1 VLKAKPEGRS
11 VLLIYRPM
19 WFMRSIGQRF
29 LGILDR
35 LQRAFHRSPPAFRRG
50 AAMLVDALIVIESF
64 AVALLFRFNGQVPV
78 DFWRLFWP
86 FAAFSAIAFVLLL
99 NGNGV
104 YQSILRYTGIYQGV
118 RVLSATAMAAGGLF
132 IAVFAIGPGGF
143 GIMKEVNPV
152 PLSVPLIGSLL
163 AYVQLVAVRLYP
175 RVFYEMSLR
184 EVERRTRTAIVG
196 TGEPGV
202 ALAGHIW
209 RTAAGEAQVVGF
221 ISDSRAEVGR
231 HIEGATVLGVVDD
244 LQGIISQHGIDQ
256 VIIAKPQAGREEM
269 DWIWRTSIRAS
280 AEVKV
285 MPDLGEF
292 LAEGAIRL
300 RELQIEDLLGREP
313 VDIDLEALSD
323 SINGKRVL
331 VTGAGGSIGKE
342 LSRQISRLG
351 PAKLVLLDRDE
362 SGLYYLNTELR
373 REDFFDAEV
382 FVGDVTHAERVSFA
396 FETFGPQL
404 VFHAAA
410 YKHVPMMELQ
420 ATEAVV
426 NNVLG
431 TLNVARAAGAYGT
444 SKFINVSTDKAVN
457 PVNVMGATKRL
468 AEMVVKN
475 LSAEYP
481 ETIYASVRFGNVLG
495 SRGSVVPTF
504 RQQIEAG
511 GPVTVTHPDMIR
523 YFMTIPEA
531 VSLILQAG
539 AMADAYGTYVL
550 EMGRPVAITDLARK
564 MIEIMGAPNVK
575 IRFVGLRPGEKLKE
589 ELFEEGEEREATSH
603 PMVFKL
609 SSENMTPPGDPNF
622 AELIDAMVFHA
633 RGQETGT
640 SLEYLRRAVPNYSA
654 SDLPEKTESSLDRP
668 L

>member
-1 VLKAKPEGRS
+1 MW
-11 VLLIYRPM
+11 LLQR
-19 WFMRSIGQRF
+19 IGER
-29 LGILDR
+29 LLDRVDR

-64 AVALLFRFNGQVPV
+64 AVTLIVRVAGDTAGPP
-78 DFWRLFWP
+78 FWPFFWP
-86 FAAFSAIAFVLLL
+86 FAVFSALAFVLLL
-99 NGNGV
+99 NANGV

-118 RVLSATAMAAGGLF
+118 RVLSATAMAAGGLSLTV
-132 IAVFAIGPGGF
+132 ICVGPWGF
-143 GIMKEVNPV
+143 GLMDFNPV
-152 PLSVPLIGSLL
+152 PLSVPLMGSVL

-184 EVERRTRTAIVG
+184 EVGRRTRTVIVG

-209 RTAAGEAQVVGF
+209 RTAASETQVVGF
-221 ISDSRAEVGR
+221 VSRSPVEVGR
-231 HIEGATVLGVVDD
+231 HIEGSPVLGVVED
-244 LQGIISQHGIDQ
+244 LEELIAQHGIDQ
-256 VIIAKPQAGREEM
+256 VIIAMPQASREEM

-292 LAEGAIRL
+292 LAEGAIKL

-313 VDIDLEALSD
+313 VDIDLDALSD
-323 SINGKRVL
+323 YINGRRVL

-351 PAKLVLLDRDE
+351 PAKLILLDRDE

-373 REDFFDAEV
+373 REDFYDTEV
-382 FVGDVTHAERVSFA
+382 FVGDVTHSERVSFA
-396 FETFGPQL
+396 FETFRPQL

-410 YKHVPMMELQ
+410 YKHVPMMEQQ
-420 ATEAVV
+420 ATEAIV

-444 SKFINVSTDKAVN
+444 SKFINVSTDKAVS

-468 AEMVVKN
+468 AEMVVRE
-475 LSAEYP
+475 LSLEYP

-539 AMADAYGTYVL
+539 AMAEGYGTYVL

-564 MIEIMGAPNVK
+564 MIEIMGAPNVTIK
-575 IRFVGLRPGEKLKE
+575 FVGLRPGEKLKE
-589 ELFEEGEEREATSH
+589 ELSEEGEQRDTTAH
-603 PMVFKL
+603 PMVFRL
-609 SSENMTPPGDPNF
+609 SSENMSPPSDSNLS
-622 AELIDAMVFHA
+622 ELIDAMVFHA
-633 RGQETGT
+633 RGQEGGRA
-640 SLEYLRRAVPNYSA
+640 LQLLRRAVPNYSA
-654 SDLPEKTESSLDRP
+654 ADLPEVTKSRIDHP

>member
-1 VLKAKPEGRS
+1 MWLLKRIGERLLGS
-11 VLLIYRPM
+11 V
-19 WFMRSIGQRF
+19 
-29 LGILDR
+29 DR

-64 AVALLFRFNGQVPV
+64 AVTLLFRFAGNV
-78 DFWRLFWP
+78 DPAFWRTFWP
-86 FAAFSAIAFVLLL
+86 FAGFSALAFVLLL
-99 NGNGV
+99 NRNGV

-118 RVLSATAMAAGGLF
+118 RVLSATAMAAGGLSLT
-132 IAVFAIGPGGF
+132 VFCVGPGGF
-143 GIMKEVNPV
+143 GIMGFNPV
-152 PLSVPLIGSLL
+152 PLSVPLMGSVL

-184 EVERRTRTAIVG
+184 EVGRRTRTAIVG

-209 RTAAGEAQVVGF
+209 RTAASQTQVVGF
-221 ISDSRAEVGR
+221 VSRSAVEVGR
-231 HIEGATVLGVVDD
+231 HIEGSPVLGVVDD
-244 LQGIISQHGIDQ
+244 LEDIL
-256 VIIAKPQAGREEM
+256 
-269 DWIWRTSIRAS
+269 AS

-285 MPDLGEF
+285 MPDLGEY
-292 LAEGAIRL
+292 LAEGAIKL

-313 VDIDLEALSD
+313 VDIDLDALSD
-323 SINGKRVL
+323 YINSKRVL

-351 PAKLVLLDRDE
+351 PAKLILLDRDE

-373 REDFFDAEV
+373 REDFYDTEV
-382 FVGDVTHAERVSFA
+382 FVGDVTHSERISFA
-396 FETFGPQL
+396 FETFRPQL

-420 ATEAVV
+420 ATEAIV
-426 NNVLG
+426 NNVSG
-431 TLNVARAAGAYGT
+431 TLNVARAAGAYGAT
-444 SKFINVSTDKAVN
+444 KFINVSTDKAVN

-468 AEMVVKN
+468 AEMLVKE
-475 LSAEYP
+475 LSLEYP

-539 AMADAYGTYVL
+539 AMAEGYGTYVL
-550 EMGRPVAITDLARK
+550 EMGRPVAITELARK
-564 MIEIMGAPNVK
+564 MIEIMGAPNITIK
-575 IRFVGLRPGEKLKE
+575 FVGLRPGEKLKE
-589 ELFEEGEEREATSH
+589 ELFEEGEQRDTTDH
-603 PMVFKL
+603 QMVFRL
-609 SSENMTPPGDPNF
+609 SSENMNPPGDSNLS
-622 AELIDAMVFHA
+622 ELIDAMVFHA
-633 RGQETGT
+633 RSQEGGRA
-640 SLEYLRRAVPNYSA
+640 LQLLRRAVPNYSA
-654 SDLPEKTESSLDRP
+654 VDLTELTESRIDYP

>member
-1 VLKAKPEGRS
+1 MW
-11 VLLIYRPM
+11 LLQR
-19 WFMRSIGQRF
+19 IGER
-29 LGILDR
+29 LLDRVDR

-64 AVALLFRFNGQVPV
+64 AVTLIVRVAGDTAGPP
-78 DFWRLFWP
+78 FWPFFWP
-86 FAAFSAIAFVLLL
+86 FAVFSALAFVLLL
-99 NGNGV
+99 NANGV

-118 RVLSATAMAAGGLF
+118 RVLSATAMAAGGLSLTV
-132 IAVFAIGPGGF
+132 ICVGPWGF
-143 GIMKEVNPV
+143 GLMDFNPV
-152 PLSVPLIGSLL
+152 PLSVPLMGSVL

-184 EVERRTRTAIVG
+184 EVGRRTRTVIVG

-209 RTAAGEAQVVGF
+209 RTAASETQVVGF
-221 ISDSRAEVGR
+221 VSMSPVEVGR
-231 HIEGATVLGVVDD
+231 HIEGSPVLGVVED
-244 LQGIISQHGIDQ
+244 LEELIAQHGIDQ
-256 VIIAKPQAGREEM
+256 VIIAMPQASREEM

-285 MPDLGEF
+285 MPDLGEY
-292 LAEGAIRL
+292 LAEGAIKL

-313 VDIDLEALSD
+313 VDIDLDALSD
-323 SINGKRVL
+323 YINSKRVL

-351 PAKLVLLDRDE
+351 PAKLILLDRDE

-373 REDFFDAEV
+373 REDFYDTEV
-382 FVGDVTHAERVSFA
+382 FVGDVTHSERVSFA
-396 FETFGPQL
+396 FETFRPQL

-410 YKHVPMMELQ
+410 YKHVPMMEQQ
-420 ATEAVV
+420 ATEAIV

-444 SKFINVSTDKAVN
+444 SKFINVSTDKAVS

-468 AEMVVKN
+468 AEMVVRE
-475 LSAEYP
+475 LSLQYP

-539 AMADAYGTYVL
+539 AMAEGYGTYVL

-564 MIEIMGAPNVK
+564 MIEIMGAPNVSIK
-575 IRFVGLRPGEKLKE
+575 FVGLRPGEKLKE
-589 ELFEEGEEREATSH
+589 ELSEEGEQRDTTAH
-603 PMVFKL
+603 PMVFRL
-609 SSENMTPPGDPNF
+609 SSENVSPPGDSNLS
-622 AELIDAMVFHA
+622 ELIDAMVFHA
-633 RGQETGT
+633 RGQEGGRA
-640 SLEYLRRAVPNYSA
+640 LQLLRRAVPNYSA
-654 SDLPEKTESSLDRP
+654 VDLPEVTESRLDYP

>member
-1 VLKAKPEGRS
+1 
-11 VLLIYRPM
+11 M
-19 WFMRSIGQRF
+19 WIFQRTGQRL
-29 LGILDR
+29 LGLVDW

-64 AVALLFRFNGQVPV
+64 AIALLFRFNGNVDPV
-78 DFWRLFWP
+78 FWRLFWP
-86 FAAFSAIAFVLLL
+86 FAIFSAVAFVLLL

-118 RVLSATAMAAGGLF
+118 RVFSATAMAAGGLF

-143 GIMKEVNPV
+143 GILEEVNPV
-152 PLSVPLIGSLL
+152 PLSVPLIGSVL
-163 AYVQLVAVRLYP
+163 AYLQLVAVRLYP

-184 EVERRTRTAIVG
+184 EIGRRTRTAIVG

-209 RTAAGEAQVVGF
+209 RTAAAEAQVVGF
-221 ISDSRAEVGR
+221 ISHARAEVGR
-231 HIEGATVLGVVDD
+231 HIEGAPVLGVVEN
-244 LQGIISQHGIDQ
+244 LERLIAQHGIDQ
-256 VIIAKPQAGREEM
+256 VIIATPQAGREEM

-313 VDIDLEALSD
+313 VDIDLDALSGY
-323 SINGKRVL
+323 INGKRVL

-351 PAKLVLLDRDE
+351 PAKLILLDRDE
-362 SGLYYLNTELR
+362 SGLYYLNTELG
-373 REDFFDAEV
+373 REDFYDAEV
-382 FVGDVTHAERVSFA
+382 FVGDVTQAERISFA
-396 FETFGPQL
+396 FETFRPEL

-475 LSAEYP
+475 LAVEYP
-481 ETIYASVRFGNVLG
+481 ETVYASVRFGNVLG

-539 AMADAYGTYVL
+539 AMAEHYATYVL

-575 IRFVGLRPGEKLKE
+575 IKFVGLRPGEKLKE
-589 ELFEEGEEREATSH
+589 ELFEEDEERDPTAH
-603 PMVFKL
+603 QMVFRL
-609 SSENMTPPGDPNF
+609 SSENMSPPGDSNLS
-622 AELIDAMVFHA
+622 ELIDTMVFHA
-633 RGQETGT
+633 RGQEGGMA
-640 SLEYLRRAVPNYSA
+640 LQFLRRAVPNYSA
-654 SDLPEKTESSLDRP
+654 ADMPEATESKLDYP

>member
-1 VLKAKPEGRS
+1 MWLLQRIGGR
-11 VLLIYRPM
+11 LLGPV
-19 WFMRSIGQRF
+19 
-29 LGILDR
+29 DR
-35 LQRAFHRSPPAFRRG
+35 LQRAFHSSPPAFRRG

-64 AVALLFRFNGQVPV
+64 AVTLIVRVAGDTAGPP
-78 DFWRLFWP
+78 FWPFFWP
-86 FAAFSAIAFVLLL
+86 FAVFSALAFVLLL
-99 NGNGV
+99 NRNGV
-104 YQSILRYTGIYQGV
+104 YQSMLRYTGIYQGV
-118 RVLSATAMAAGGLF
+118 RVLSATAMAAGGLSL
-132 IAVFAIGPGGF
+132 AVLCVGPEGF
-143 GIMKEVNPV
+143 GIMRFNPV
-152 PLSVPLIGSLL
+152 PLSVPLMGSVL

-184 EVERRTRTAIVG
+184 EVGRRTRTVIVG
-196 TGEPGV
+196 TGEAGV

-209 RTAAGEAQVVGF
+209 RTSAAETQVVGF
-221 ISDSRAEVGR
+221 VSSSHAEVGR
-231 HIEGATVLGVVDD
+231 HIEGSPVLGVVED
-244 LQGIISQHGIDQ
+244 LEDLIAQHGIDQ
-256 VIIAKPQAGREEM
+256 VIIAMPQAGREEM

-292 LAEGAIRL
+292 LAEGAIKL

-313 VDIDLEALSD
+313 VDIDLDALSD
-323 SINGKRVL
+323 YINSKRVL

-373 REDFFDAEV
+373 REDFYDTEV
-382 FVGDVTHAERVSFA
+382 FVGDVTHSERISFA
-396 FETFGPQL
+396 FETFRPQL

-410 YKHVPMMELQ
+410 YKHVPMMEQQ
-420 ATEAVV
+420 ATEAIV

-444 SKFINVSTDKAVN
+444 SKFINVSTDKAVS

-468 AEMVVKN
+468 AEMVVRE
-475 LSAEYP
+475 LSLEYP

-539 AMADAYGTYVL
+539 AMAEGYGTYVL

-564 MIEIMGAPNVK
+564 MIEIMGAPNVTIK
-575 IRFVGLRPGEKLKE
+575 FVGLRPGEKLKE
-589 ELFEEGEEREATSH
+589 ELSEEGEQRDTTAH
-603 PMVFKL
+603 PMVFRL
-609 SSENMTPPGDPNF
+609 SSENVNPPGDSNLS
-622 AELIDAMVFHA
+622 ELIDAMVFHA
-633 RGQETGT
+633 RGQEGGRA
-640 SLEYLRRAVPNYSA
+640 LQLLRRAVPNYSA
-654 SDLPEKTESSLDRP
+654 VDLPEVTERRLDQHFS
-668 L
+668 

>member
-1 VLKAKPEGRS
+1 
-11 VLLIYRPM
+11 M
-19 WFMRSIGQRF
+19 WFLQRMGERL
-29 LGILDR
+29 LGSVDR

-64 AVALLFRFNGQVPV
+64 AVTLIVRVAGDTASPP
-78 DFWRLFWP
+78 FWPFFWP
-86 FAAFSAIAFVLLL
+86 FAVFSALAFVLLL
-99 NGNGV
+99 NRNGV
-104 YQSILRYTGIYQGV
+104 YQSMLRYTGIYQGV

-132 IAVFAIGPGGF
+132 LTVFCVGPEGF
-143 GIMKEVNPV
+143 GIMKFNPV
-152 PLSVPLIGSLL
+152 PLSVPLMGSVL

-184 EVERRTRTAIVG
+184 EVGRRTRTAIVG

-209 RTAAGEAQVVGF
+209 RTAASRTQIVGF
-221 ISDSRAEVGR
+221 VSMSPVEVGR
-231 HIEGATVLGVVDD
+231 QIDGSPVLGVVED
-244 LQGIISQHGIDQ
+244 LEDLIAQHGIDQ
-256 VIIAKPQAGREEM
+256 VIIAMPQAGREEM

-285 MPDLGEF
+285 MPDLGEY
-292 LAEGAIRL
+292 LAEGAIKL

-313 VDIDLEALSD
+313 VDIDLDALSD
-323 SINGKRVL
+323 YINGKRVL

-373 REDFFDAEV
+373 REDFYDTEV
-382 FVGDVTHAERVSFA
+382 FVGDVTHSERISFA
-396 FETFGPQL
+396 FETFEPQL

-420 ATEAVV
+420 ATEAIV

-444 SKFINVSTDKAVN
+444 NKFINVSTDKAVN

-468 AEMVVKN
+468 AEMVVKR
-475 LSAEYP
+475 LSFEYA

-539 AMADAYGTYVL
+539 AMAEGYGTYVL

-564 MIEIMGAPNVK
+564 MIEIMGAPNVTIK
-575 IRFVGLRPGEKLKE
+575 FVGLRPGEKLKE
-589 ELFEEGEEREATSH
+589 ELSEEGEQKVPTSH
-603 PMVFKL
+603 QMVFRL
-609 SSENMTPPGDPNF
+609 SSENMSPPDDSNLT
-622 AELIDAMVFHA
+622 ELIDAMAYHA
-633 RGQETGT
+633 RGQEGGRA
-640 SLEYLRRAVPNYSA
+640 LHFLRRAVPNYSA
-654 SDLPEKTESSLDRP
+654 ADLPEVTESRLDQP
-668 L
+668 FG

>member
-1 VLKAKPEGRS
+1 MWLLKRIGER
-11 VLLIYRPM
+11 LLGPV
-19 WFMRSIGQRF
+19 
-29 LGILDR
+29 DR

-50 AAMLVDALIVIESF
+50 AAMFVDALIVIESF
-64 AVALLFRFNGQVPV
+64 AVALLFRFAGEVPG
-78 DFWRLFWP
+78 DFWRMFWP
-86 FAAFSAIAFVLLL
+86 FALFSALAFVLLL

-118 RVLSATAMAAGGLF
+118 RVLSATAMAAGGLSLT
-132 IAVFAIGPGGF
+132 VFCVGPGGF
-143 GIMKEVNPV
+143 GIMEFNPV
-152 PLSVPLIGSLL
+152 PLSVPLMGSVL

-184 EVERRTRTAIVG
+184 EVGRRTRTVIVG

-209 RTAAGEAQVVGF
+209 RTAASETQVVGF
-221 ISDSRAEVGR
+221 VSSSVAEVGR
-231 HIEGATVLGVVDD
+231 QIEGASVLGLVEDLVD
-244 LQGIISQHGIDQ
+244 LIAQHGIDQ
-256 VIIAKPQAGREEM
+256 VIIAMPQAGREEV

-285 MPDLGEF
+285 MPDLGEY

-313 VDIDLEALSD
+313 VDIDLDALSD
-323 SINGKRVL
+323 YINGKRVL

-351 PAKLVLLDRDE
+351 PAKLALLDRDE

-373 REDFFDAEV
+373 REDFYDAEV
-382 FVGDVTHAERVSFA
+382 FIGDVTHAERVSYA
-396 FETFGPQL
+396 FETFRPQL

-420 ATEAVV
+420 ATEAIV

-431 TLNVARAAGAYGT
+431 TLNVGRVAGAYGT

-475 LSAEYP
+475 LAVEYP

-511 GPVTVTHPDMIR
+511 GPVTVTHPEMIR

-531 VSLILQAG
+531 VSLIL
-539 AMADAYGTYVL
+539 
-550 EMGRPVAITDLARK
+550 
-564 MIEIMGAPNVK
+564 
-575 IRFVGLRPGEKLKE
+575 
-589 ELFEEGEEREATSH
+589 
-603 PMVFKL
+603 
-609 SSENMTPPGDPNF
+609 
-622 AELIDAMVFHA
+622 
-633 RGQETGT
+633 
-640 SLEYLRRAVPNYSA
+640 
-654 SDLPEKTESSLDRP
+654 
-668 L
+668 

>member
-1 VLKAKPEGRS
+1 MWLLRRIGERLLGS
-11 VLLIYRPM
+11 V
-19 WFMRSIGQRF
+19 
-29 LGILDR
+29 DR

-64 AVALLFRFNGQVPV
+64 AVTLLFRFAGNVHP
-78 DFWRLFWP
+78 DFWRMFWP
-86 FAAFSAIAFVLLL
+86 FAVFSALAFVLLL
-99 NGNGV
+99 NRNGV
-104 YQSILRYTGIYQGV
+104 YQSMLRYTGIYQGV
-118 RVLSATAMAAGGLF
+118 RVLSATAMAAGGLSLTIF
-132 IAVFAIGPGGF
+132 CVGPGGF
-143 GIMKEVNPV
+143 GIMEFNPV
-152 PLSVPLIGSLL
+152 PLSVPLMGSVL

-184 EVERRTRTAIVG
+184 EVGRRTRTVIAG

-209 RTAAGEAQVVGF
+209 RTAASETQVVGF
-221 ISDSRAEVGR
+221 VSRSPVEVGR
-231 HIEGATVLGVVDD
+231 QIDGAPVLGVVED
-244 LQGIISQHGIDQ
+244 LEGLISQHGIDQ
-256 VIIAKPQAGREEM
+256 IIIATPQASREEM

-280 AEVKV
+280 AAVKV

-313 VDIDLEALSD
+313 VDIDLDALSD
-323 SINGKRVL
+323 YINGKRVL

-351 PAKLVLLDRDE
+351 PARLILLDRDE
-362 SGLYYLNTELR
+362 SGLYYLNQELH
-373 REDFFDAEV
+373 REDFHGIEV
-382 FVGDVTHAERVSFA
+382 FVGDVTIPERVSFA
-396 FETFGPQL
+396 FERFRPQL

-420 ATEAVV
+420 ATEAIV
-426 NNVLG
+426 NNVYG
-431 TLNVARAAGAYGT
+431 TLNVARAAGAYGAT
-444 SKFINVSTDKAVN
+444 KFINVSTDKAVN

-468 AEMVVKN
+468 AEMLVR
-475 LSAEYP
+475 STADEYP

-511 GPVTVTHPDMIR
+511 GPVTVTHPEMIR

-539 AMADAYGTYVL
+539 AMAEEYSTYVL
-550 EMGRPVAITDLARK
+550 EMGRPIRITDLARK
-564 MIEIMGAPNVK
+564 MIEIMGAPNVQIK
-575 IRFVGLRPGEKLKE
+575 FIGLRPGEKLKE
-589 ELFEEGEEREATSH
+589 ELFEEGEERMPTDH
-603 PMVFKL
+603 PMVFQLL
-609 SSENMTPPGDPNF
+609 SESTNRPGD
-622 AELIDAMVFHA
+622 AELAEIVDAIVFHA
-633 RGQETGT
+633 RGQEAGK
-640 SLEYLRRAVPNYSA
+640 SLEFLRQAVPNYSTT
-654 SDLPEKTESSLDRP
+654 DLPEIRDSGFNYP
-668 L
+668 

>member
-1 VLKAKPEGRS
+1 MWLLQRIGEKLLGR
-11 VLLIYRPM
+11 V
-19 WFMRSIGQRF
+19 
-29 LGILDR
+29 DR

-64 AVALLFRFNGQVPV
+64 AVTLIVRVAGDTAGPP
-78 DFWRLFWP
+78 FWPFFWP
-86 FAAFSAIAFVLLL
+86 FAVFSALAFVLLL
-99 NGNGV
+99 NANGV

-118 RVLSATAMAAGGLF
+118 RVLSATAMAAGGLSLTV
-132 IAVFAIGPGGF
+132 ICVGPWGF
-143 GIMKEVNPV
+143 GLMDFNPV
-152 PLSVPLIGSLL
+152 PLSVPLMGSVL

-184 EVERRTRTAIVG
+184 EVGRRTRTVIVG

-209 RTAAGEAQVVGF
+209 RTAASETQVVGF
-221 ISDSRAEVGR
+221 VSRSPVEVGR
-231 HIEGATVLGVVDD
+231 HIEGSPVLGVVED
-244 LQGIISQHGIDQ
+244 LEELIAQHGIDQ
-256 VIIAKPQAGREEM
+256 VIIAMPQASREEM

-285 MPDLGEF
+285 MPDLGEY
-292 LAEGAIRL
+292 LAEGAIKL

-313 VDIDLEALSD
+313 VDIDLDALSD
-323 SINGKRVL
+323 YINSKRVL

-351 PAKLVLLDRDE
+351 PAKLILLDRDE

-373 REDFFDAEV
+373 REDFYDTEV
-382 FVGDVTHAERVSFA
+382 FVGDVTHSERVSFA
-396 FETFGPQL
+396 FETFRPQL

-410 YKHVPMMELQ
+410 YKHVPMMEQQ
-420 ATEAVV
+420 ATEAIV

-431 TLNVARAAGAYGT
+431 TLNVARVAGAYGT
-444 SKFINVSTDKAVN
+444 NKFINVSTDKAVS

-468 AEMVVKN
+468 AEMVVRE
-475 LSAEYP
+475 LSLEYP

-539 AMADAYGTYVL
+539 AMAESYGTYVL

-564 MIEIMGAPNVK
+564 MIEIMGAPNVTIK
-575 IRFVGLRPGEKLKE
+575 FVGLRPGEKLKE
-589 ELFEEGEEREATSH
+589 ELSEEGEQRDTTAH
-603 PMVFKL
+603 QMVFRL
-609 SSENMTPPGDPNF
+609 SSENMSPPGDSNLS
-622 AELIDAMVFHA
+622 ELIDAMVFHA
-633 RGQETGT
+633 RGQEGGRA
-640 SLEYLRRAVPNYSA
+640 LQLLRRAVPNYSA
-654 SDLPEKTESSLDRP
+654 ADLPEIAESKIDYP

>member
-1 VLKAKPEGRS
+1 MW
-11 VLLIYRPM
+11 LL
-19 WFMRSIGQRF
+19 QRMGEK
-29 LGILDR
+29 LLDRVDR

-64 AVALLFRFNGQVPV
+64 AVTLIVRVAGDTASPP
-78 DFWRLFWP
+78 FWPFFWP
-86 FAAFSAIAFVLLL
+86 FAVFSALAFVLLL
-99 NGNGV
+99 NANGV

-118 RVLSATAMAAGGLF
+118 RVLSATAIAAGGLSLTV
-132 IAVFAIGPGGF
+132 ICVGPWGF
-143 GIMKEVNPV
+143 GLMDFNPV
-152 PLSVPLIGSLL
+152 PLSVPLMGSVL

-184 EVERRTRTAIVG
+184 EVGRRTRTVIVG

-209 RTAAGEAQVVGF
+209 RTAASETQVVGF
-221 ISDSRAEVGR
+221 VSRSPVEVGR
-231 HIEGATVLGVVDD
+231 QIEGSPVLGVVGD
-244 LQGIISQHGIDQ
+244 LEDLIAQHGVDQ
-256 VIIAKPQAGREEM
+256 VIIAMPQAGREEM

-313 VDIDLEALSD
+313 VDIDLDALSGY
-323 SINGKRVL
+323 INSKRVL

-351 PAKLVLLDRDE
+351 PAKLILLDRDE

-373 REDFFDAEV
+373 REDFYDTEV
-382 FVGDVTHAERVSFA
+382 FVGDVTHSERISYA
-396 FETFGPQL
+396 FETFRPQI

-410 YKHVPMMELQ
+410 YKHVPMMEQQ
-420 ATEAVV
+420 ATEAIV

-431 TLNVARAAGAYGT
+431 TLNVARAAGAYGV
-444 SKFINVSTDKAVN
+444 SKFINVSTDKAVS

-468 AEMVVKN
+468 AEMVVRD
-475 LSAEYP
+475 LSLEYP

-539 AMADAYGTYVL
+539 AMAESYGTYVL

-564 MIEIMGAPNVK
+564 MIEIMGAPNVTIK
-575 IRFVGLRPGEKLKE
+575 FVGLRPGEKLKE
-589 ELFEEGEEREATSH
+589 ELSEEGEQRDTTAH
-603 PMVFKL
+603 QMVFRL
-609 SSENMTPPGDPNF
+609 SSENMSPPGDSNLP
-622 AELIDAMVFHA
+622 ELIDAMVVCA
-633 RGQETGT
+633 RGQEGGRA
-640 SLEYLRRAVPNYSA
+640 LQLLRRAVPTYA
-654 SDLPEKTESSLDRP
+654 AADLPEVTESRLDYP

>member
-1 VLKAKPEGRS
+1 MW
-11 VLLIYRPM
+11 LL
-19 WFMRSIGQRF
+19 QR
-29 LGILDR
+29 LGERLLGLVDR
-35 LQRAFHRSPPAFRRG
+35 LQRAFHRSPPVFRRG

-64 AVALLFRFNGQVPV
+64 AVTLIVRVSGDAETP
-78 DFWRLFWP
+78 FWPFFWP
-86 FAAFSAIAFVLLL
+86 FALFSALAFVLLL
-99 NGNGV
+99 NESGV
-104 YQSILRYTGIYQGV
+104 YRSILRYTGIYQGV
-118 RVLSATAMAAGGLF
+118 QVLSATAIAAGGLF
-132 IAVFAIGPGGF
+132 LAVFCVGPFGF
-143 GIMKEVNPV
+143 GITRVNIV
-152 PLSVPLIGSLL
+152 PLSVPLIGSVL

-175 RVFYEMSLR
+175 RVFYELSLR
-184 EVERRTRTAIVG
+184 EVGRRTRTAIVG

-209 RTAAGEAQVVGF
+209 RTAASETQVVGF
-221 ISDSRAEVGR
+221 VSAAPVEVGR
-231 HIEGATVLGVVDD
+231 QIEGASVLGVVQD
-244 LQGIISQHGIDQ
+244 LEALIAQHGIDQ
-256 VIIAKPQAGREEM
+256 VIIAMPQAGREEM

-285 MPDLGEF
+285 MPDLGEY
-292 LAEGAIRL
+292 LAEGAIKL

-313 VDIDLEALSD
+313 VDIDLDALSGY
-323 SINGKRVL
+323 INGKRVL

-351 PAKLVLLDRDE
+351 PAKLILLDRDE
-362 SGLYYLNTELR
+362 SGLYYLNTEFR
-373 REDFFDAEV
+373 REDFYDTEV
-382 FVGDVTHAERVSFA
+382 FVGDVTQSERVSFA
-396 FETFGPQL
+396 FETFRPQL

-475 LSAEYP
+475 LSVEYP
-481 ETIYASVRFGNVLG
+481 ETVYASVRFGNVLG

-539 AMADAYGTYVL
+539 AMAERYGTYVL

-575 IRFVGLRPGEKLKE
+575 IKFVGLRPGEKLKE
-589 ELFEEGEEREATSH
+589 ELFEEGEERDTTAH
-603 PMVFKL
+603 QMVFRL
-609 SSENMTPPGDPNF
+609 SSENMSPPDDANLS
-622 AELIDAMVFHA
+622 ELIDAMVFHA
-633 RGQETGT
+633 RGQEGGRAF
-640 SLEYLRRAVPNYSA
+640 EYLRRAVPNYSA
-654 SDLPEKTESSLDRP
+654 ADMPEATESRLDHP

>member
-1 VLKAKPEGRS
+1 
-11 VLLIYRPM
+11 M
-19 WFMRSIGQRF
+19 WFFQRM
-29 LGILDR
+29 GDR
-35 LQRAFHRSPPAFRRG
+35 RARPAGWAQRVFRRSPPAFRRG
-50 AAMLVDALIVIESF
+50 AAMLVDAAIVIESF
-64 AVALLFRFNGQVPV
+64 AVALLFRFNGEV
-78 DFWRLFWP
+78 DPAFWNMFWIFAI
-86 FAAFSAIAFVLLL
+86 FAALAFVLLL
-99 NGNGV
+99 NESGV

-118 RVLSATAMAAGGLF
+118 RGAGATAIAAGGLF
-132 IAVFAIGPGGF
+132 IADFAAGELLGLR
-143 GIMKEVNPV
+143 PV
-152 PLSVPLIGSLL
+152 PLSVILAGAVL

-175 RVFYEMSLR
+175 RVFYELSLR
-184 EVERRTRTAIVG
+184 EVGRQTRAAIVG
-196 TGEPGV
+196 AEEAGV

-209 RTAAGEAQVVGF
+209 RTAAMETQVVGF
-221 ISDSRAEVGR
+221 VSESPAEVGR
-231 HIEGATVLGVVDD
+231 HIEGAPVLGVVGD
-244 LQGIISQHGIDQ
+244 LEGIISQHGIDQ
-256 VIIAKPQAGREEM
+256 IIIATPQASREEM

-292 LAEGAIRL
+292 LAEGAIKL

-313 VDIDLEALSD
+313 VDIDLDALSD
-323 SINGKRVL
+323 YINGKRVL
-331 VTGAGGSIGKE
+331 VTGAGGPIGKE

-373 REDFFDAEV
+373 REDFYDTEV
-382 FVGDVTHAERVSFA
+382 FVGDVTHSERVSFA
-396 FETFGPQL
+396 FETFRPQL

-444 SKFINVSTDKAVN
+444 NKFINVSTDKAVN

-468 AEMVVKN
+468 AEMVVKK
-475 LSAEYP
+475 LSFEYP

-539 AMADAYGTYVL
+539 AMAEDYGTYVL

-564 MIEIMGAPNVK
+564 MIEIMGAANVQIK
-575 IRFVGLRPGEKLKE
+575 FVGLRPGEKMKE
-589 ELFEEGEEREATSH
+589 ELFEEGEERVSTDH
-603 PMVFKL
+603 QMVFKL
-609 SSENMTPPGDPNF
+609 STENMTPPDGADLT
-622 AELIDAMVFHA
+622 ELLDGMIYHA
-633 RGQETGT
+633 RSQESGR
-640 SLEYLRRAVPNYSA
+640 SVDFLRQAVPNYSA
-654 SDLPEKTESSLDRP
+654 TDLPDSTESRMDRP